1 MSRLGLL
8 ADSMLSIPL
17 QSALQGCSTCTAAG
31 AVIASVFVASAIRV
45 QR

>member
-8 ADSMLSIPL
+8 ADSMLTIPL
-17 QSALQGCSTCTAAG
+17 QSTLPGLSTCTTTG
-31 AVIASVFVASAIRV
+31 AVIASVFVASAFRV

>member
-8 ADSMLSIPL
+8 ADSMLSIPA
-17 QSALQGCSTCTAAG
+17 SERATGCSTCTMAG